1 MKVNTDA
8 ISVVVLLVFGAT
20 SVFLGL
26 INWLGVSD
34 SFYVLGL
41 ILLLMSLSYTKYKA
55 YAKYIIP
62 TLLIIGATTAIIGEY
77 LVPTLQQSPP
87 PANPYASPRIL
98 VVATGIGVFA
108 GGIAN
113 LVVVKGPK
121 GKRKNS
127 SRKDYSG
134 IPTLLLH
141 TR

>member
-1 MKVNTDA
+1 MKVKTDA
-8 ISVVVLLVFGAT
+8 ICVAFLLVFGAT
-20 SVFLGL
+20 FVFLGL
-26 INWLGVSD
+26 INWLGLSA
-34 SFYVLGL
+34 SYAWGL
-41 ILLLMSLSYTKYKA
+41 TMLFMSLSYTKYKA